1 MPQMESKAA
10 KPNSEKGYHFISE
23 IAKGGYGY
31 VYLFSRQLSGEAENY
46 VAGKFLYRNIFGP
59 PDDPASSAAYQRALE
74 GLQNFRSL
82 SRQSQYLLRIF
93 DVRHRHQEGYFCYMM
108 ELADDIKS
116 GRKINP
122 IRYRPRTLKNELC
135 RRGQRQRLPAV
146 RCAEIA

>member
-1 MPQMESKAA
+1 MESNAV
-10 KPNSEKGYHFISE
+10 KPNSETGYNFISE

-31 VYLFSRQLSGEAENY
+31 VYLFSRQSSGGDESFF
-46 VAGKFLYRNIFGP
+46 AGKFLYGNIFGP

-93 DVRHRHQEGYFCYMM
+93 DVRQRHQEGYFCYMM

-116 GRKINP
+116 GRK
-122 IRYRPRTLKNELC
+122 
-135 RRGQRQRLPAV
+135 
-146 RCAEIA
+146 